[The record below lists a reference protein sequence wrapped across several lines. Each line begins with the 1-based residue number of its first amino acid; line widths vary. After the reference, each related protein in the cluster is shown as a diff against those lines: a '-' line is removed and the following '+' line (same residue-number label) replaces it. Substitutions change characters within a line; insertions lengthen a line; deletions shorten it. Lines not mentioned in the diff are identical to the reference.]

1 MANDASGFFVMKWR
15 PYLLSEK
22 RVPFRTRQFFRFV
35 FVGGAGFCIDG
46 GLLTVLMQSAWEILP
61 ARSISFFSAV
71 TCTWLLNRFW
81 TFELDRRIGI
91 RREYAAYIATQV
103 IGALINLTV
112 FFALIELHPLLQDT
126 PLIPLAFG
134 AAVSLAFN
142 YATSKKYV
150 FKG

>member
-1 MANDASGFFVMKWR
+1 
-15 PYLLSEK
+15 
-22 RVPFRTRQFFRFV
+22 
-35 FVGGAGFCIDG
+35 VGGIGFCVDG
-46 GLLTVLMQSAWEILP
+46 GLLTVLMKSTWEIMS
-61 ARSISFFSAV
+61 ARSLSFFSAV

-81 TFELDRRIGI
+81 TFELDRHIGVRI
-91 RREYAAYIATQV
+91 EYATYIATQV

-112 FFALIELHPLLQDT
+112 FFALIEIHPLLRNT

-142 YATSKKYV
+142 YTVSKKYV